1 MVSGWITCKAVFG
14 KLVSIVSWLVWK
26 NTTLT
31 LVNAISGFC
40 SKRSGSNLGNS
51 RHQEPPQSQQ
61 QASLFCIRIGDW
73 VLERKLMAFISQTIW
88 SKNTILHFSL
98 LNLSFCQVHLYAPLH
113 HSVSYHIQETKMEK
127 RLAYDMYSRS
137 RLFTI
142 EGQIEPPTI
151 SLVFST
157 CCQFYFQAH
166 YL

>member
-51 RHQEPPQSQQ
+51 HHQEPPQSQQ

-98 LNLSFCQVHLYAPLH
+98 LKLSFCQVHLYAPL
-113 HSVSYHIQETKMEK
+113 QFWTQKEK
-127 RLAYDMYSRS
+127 FSAKCLRIPSPPSLS
-137 RLFTI
+137 LFWSFL
-142 EGQIEPPTI
+142 PHPRN
-151 SLVFST
+151 
-157 CCQFYFQAH
+157 
-166 YL
+166 